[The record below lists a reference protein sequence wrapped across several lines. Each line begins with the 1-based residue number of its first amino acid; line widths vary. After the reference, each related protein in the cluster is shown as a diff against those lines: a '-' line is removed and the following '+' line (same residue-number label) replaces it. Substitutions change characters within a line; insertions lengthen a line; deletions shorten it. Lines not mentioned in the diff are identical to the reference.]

1 MNDQEGPL
9 TVRIDAE
16 WPSDPGPVREFVGLA
31 TAEGFR
37 PSSIDQGRSVL
48 VRYHQ
53 FLRVRFNL
61 DLNTAGWKE
70 FAAYKAHLA
79 QAGVA
84 RTTVRGYLS
93 YIIAFYR
100 VRAQAT
106 QDPQLLELFT
116 RLKAIGL
123 PRKAKSVK
131 WTPFAPE
138 VLTRILDAAKAQA
151 FVGEGLRAVPSE
163 DYIFLMTLLYTGGRA
178 QFYGLRVSDIDFER
192 MEIHAIVKGG
202 KPVTIPLH
210 PTLAQLLKEHLTSR
224 VYKSVFLFRHGKDP
238 TTRTGQKANRQNAW
252 RACKRVQEAGGL
264 AESVHPHRFRKTLAT
279 LGKRLGM
286 DPQFLQAI
294 LAHESVTMTL
304 DKYAEVELDDVKRE
318 FAKLDLCAP
327 QASRSTSAAAGLID
341 ALKTQAPRGMEHAW
355 NTVLEGLMELLGN
368 GTPGKATSV
377 SVVGGGPC

>member
-1 MNDQEGPL
+1 MQETDWAQDSEPL
-9 TVRIDAE
+9 RN
-16 WPSDPGPVREFVGLA
+16 FVGLA

-48 VRYHQ
+48 LRYEQ
-53 FLRVRFNL
+53 FLREQFNL

-70 FAAYKAHLA
+70 FAAYKGHLA
-79 QAGVA
+79 QSGIA

-116 RLKAIGL
+116 RLKAIGM

-131 WTPFAPE
+131 WTPFDPD
-138 VLTRILDAAKAQA
+138 VLARILEAAKAQA
-151 FVGEGLRAVPSE
+151 FVGKDLRAVLSE
-163 DYIFLMTLLYTGGRA
+163 DYAFLMTLLYTGGRA
-178 QFYGLRVSDIDFER
+178 QFYGLRVADVDFDR
-192 MEIHAIVKGG
+192 MEIRAIVKGG

-210 PTLAQLLKEHLTSR
+210 PTLAELLKDHLTSR
-224 VYKSVFLFRHGKDP
+224 AYQSEFLFRHGRDP
-238 TTRTGQKANRQNAW
+238 VTRTGQKANRQNAW
-252 RACKRVQEAGGL
+252 RACKRIQKAAGL
-264 AESVHPHRFRKTLAT
+264 AESVHPHRFRQTLAT
-279 LGKRLGM
+279 LGKKLGL

-304 DKYAEVELDDVKRE
+304 DKYAEVELEDVKRE

-327 QASRSTSAAAGLID
+327 QVSRPDGPVAELVE
-341 ALKTQAPRGMEHAW
+341 ALKKHAPSGRER
-355 NTVLEGLMELLGN
+355 
-368 GTPGKATSV
+368 
-377 SVVGGGPC
+377 